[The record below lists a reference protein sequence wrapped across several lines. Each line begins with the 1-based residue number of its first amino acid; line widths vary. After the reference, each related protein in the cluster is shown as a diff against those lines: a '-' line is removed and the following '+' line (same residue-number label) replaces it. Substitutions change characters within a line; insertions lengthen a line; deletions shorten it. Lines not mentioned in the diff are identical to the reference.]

1 MFSLLLLSHPGMAM
15 ASPPGADHGNDQD
28 MLTIQEI
35 ASSFGP
41 SQDRGD
47 LQEITPSFAPR
58 QDGRNHVANEK
69 IVAR

>member
-1 MFSLLLLSHPGMAM
+1 M

-41 SQDRGD
+41 SQDCGD
-47 LQEITPSFAPR
+47 LQEITSSFGASA
-58 QDGRNHVANEK
+58 GRPQSCRERK
-69 IVAR
+69 IVAH